1 MIMPLRKMKSMTPC
15 LDVNMLVL
23 MKLSWECLLGE
34 GVHGERERERERE
47 REGERE
53 RVNKLYIND
62 RKGMMGSSETEDP
75 RTG

>member
-34 GVHGERERERERE
+34 GVHGEREGERGGERERE
-47 REGERE
+47 C
-53 RVNKLYIND
+53 
-62 RKGMMGSSETEDP
+62 
-75 RTG
+75 

>member
-1 MIMPLRKMKSMTPC
+1 MLRC
-15 LDVNMLVL
+15 EHAGFNEAVL
-23 MKLSWECLLGE
+23 RMFARRRCT
-34 GVHGERERERERE
+34 RRERERE
-47 REGERE
+47 REGERERE

>member
-1 MIMPLRKMKSMTPC
+1 VYT
-15 LDVNMLVL
+15 
-23 MKLSWECLLGE
+23 
-34 GVHGERERERERE
+34 ERERERERE
-47 REGERE
+47 RGRRRE

>member
-47 REGERE
+47 R
-53 RVNKLYIND
+53 VNKLYIND

>member
-34 GVHGERERERERE
+34 GVHGEREGER
-47 REGERE
+47 ERE